1 MNVCLF
7 SALLLDSS
15 EIRVLNLDTLATNDS
30 PDRLLLVLFP
40 ETPVAW
46 SVLNVASMACQL
58 NMIHREVFMR
68 DLAAMTRAFDQ
79 SYRSIARLCLLFIA
93 VCKLHD
99 IFSSPLSSKVNRLT
113 QFLIDVILRQ
123 TWC

>member
-1 MNVCLF
+1 MFVCLF

-46 SVLNVASMACQL
+46 SVLNVAPMTCQL
-58 NMIHREVFMR
+58 NMIHGEVLMR

-79 SYRSIARLCLLFIA
+79 SYRLIARLCLLFIA

-99 IFSSPLSSKVNRLT
+99 IFSSPLSSEVNRLT